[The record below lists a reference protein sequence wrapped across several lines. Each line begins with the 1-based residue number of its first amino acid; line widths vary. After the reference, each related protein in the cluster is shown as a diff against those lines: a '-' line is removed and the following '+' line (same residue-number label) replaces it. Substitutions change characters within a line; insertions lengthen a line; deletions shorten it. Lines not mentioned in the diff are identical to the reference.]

1 MDAAGFDRADSYVKG
16 IFMDSIN
23 TLTLAHRFLR
33 EKVKPGDF
41 CIDATA
47 GRGFDTVLLCEL
59 AGPEG
64 KVLAFDIQEDA
75 VACTREKLATGGYD
89 KMGTVYLE
97 SHSRMDLYAAEE
109 SVDCIVFN
117 FGYLPGGDKQ
127 LFTHADTSCEAI
139 LKGLKLLKTGG
150 AMCLSLYYGGP
161 NGYGER
167 DAILDL
173 VRSLDPKKFTVIIC
187 EFANRKGDVPFPVF
201 ILKGSY

>member
-1 MDAAGFDRADSYVKG
+1 
-16 IFMDSIN
+16 MDSIN
-23 TLTLAHRFLR
+23 TLFLAHRFLR

-47 GRGFDTVLLCEL
+47 GRGFDTALLCEL
-59 AGPEG
+59 VGPEG

-75 VACTREKLATGGYD
+75 VRSTRERLAAGGFEST
-89 KMGTVYLE
+89 GTVFLE
-97 SHSRMDLYAAEE
+97 SHCNMDTHAAAE

-117 FGYLPGGDKQ
+117 FGYLPGGDKS
-127 LFTHADTSCEAI
+127 LFTRADTSCEAI
-139 LKGLKLLKTGG
+139 QKGLGLLKTGG
-150 AMCLSLYYGGP
+150 ALCLSLYYGGP

>member
-1 MDAAGFDRADSYVKG
+1 
-16 IFMDSIN
+16 MDSIN
-23 TLTLAHRFLR
+23 TLSLAHKFLR
-33 EKVKPGDF
+33 ENVKPGDF

-47 GRGFDTVLLCEL
+47 GRGFDTALLCEL

-64 KVLAFDIQEDA
+64 KVLAFDIQEAA
-75 VACTREKLATGGYD
+75 VQSTREKLAAGGFD
-89 KMGTVYLE
+89 RIGTVYQE
-97 SHSRMDLYAAEE
+97 SHSNMDAYAGEE

-139 LKGLKLLKTGG
+139 RKGLMLLKTGG

-173 VRSLDPKKFTVIIC
+173 VRSLDPKKYTVIIC